1 MATEISVPDIGDFE
15 SVEIIEILVKP
26 GDTIKKNDPVV
37 TLESDKSS
45 VEVPSPF
52 AGKISALKVKI
63 GDKVSTGSVL
73 ALIEDEKA
81 KVEQQSSEQEKEK
94 TKPLV
99 LKEDDVLPETEK
111 IIKEAE
117 STIPQ
122 TSLESSTVQPIQID
136 EITKVDELKVDKEE
150 TAEDKLVIVQDK
162 LLRTMAE
169 MENQRRRF
177 EKEKQEAF
185 EFGGFNFAGESLS
198 LLDNID
204 RAIMS
209 FRNDENLKNNKDLN
223 KIIDGI
229 EVVKKDLV
237 SIFKKNG
244 IESIECINKKFD
256 PNFHQAMLEVEDNT
270 KEPGTVVQE
279 IQKGYMMKDRLLR
292 PSLVSVTKK
301 REEKLE
307 KTTNDDKKTDKK
319 SEKKWLF
326 CL

>member
-1 MATEISVPDIGDFE
+1 MTKPDKETETLSE
-15 SVEIIEILVKP
+15 TKEEIQ
-26 GDTIKKNDPVV
+26 NNN
-37 TLESDKSS
+37 
-45 VEVPSPF
+45 
-52 AGKISALKVKI
+52 
-63 GDKVSTGSVL
+63 
-73 ALIEDEKA
+73 
-81 KVEQQSSEQEKEK
+81 KVEKKE
-94 TKPLV
+94 
-99 LKEDDVLPETEK
+99 
-111 IIKEAE
+111 
-117 STIPQ
+117 
-122 TSLESSTVQPIQID
+122 
-136 EITKVDELKVDKEE
+136 EE

-185 EFGGFNFAGESLS
+185 EFGGFNFASESLL
-198 LLDNID
+198 LLDNIE

-307 KTTNDDKKTDKK
+307 KTTKEDKKTDKK
-319 SEKKWLF
+319 SEKK
-326 CL
+326 

>member
-1 MATEISVPDIGDFE
+1 MTKADKETKTKEEIQD
-15 SVEIIEILVKP
+15 
-26 GDTIKKNDPVV
+26 NN
-37 TLESDKSS
+37 
-45 VEVPSPF
+45 
-52 AGKISALKVKI
+52 
-63 GDKVSTGSVL
+63 
-73 ALIEDEKA
+73 
-81 KVEQQSSEQEKEK
+81 KVEEK
-94 TKPLV
+94 
-99 LKEDDVLPETEK
+99 
-111 IIKEAE
+111 
-117 STIPQ
+117 
-122 TSLESSTVQPIQID
+122 
-136 EITKVDELKVDKEE
+136 KEE
-150 TAEDKLVIVQDK
+150 TTEDKLVIVQDK

-229 EVVKKDLV
+229 EIVKKDLV

-270 KEPGTVVQE
+270 KKTWYSCSRNP
-279 IQKGYMMKDRLLR
+279 
-292 PSLVSVTKK
+292 K
-301 REEKLE
+301 RIHDEG
-307 KTTNDDKKTDKK
+307 
-319 SEKKWLF
+319 SF
-326 CL
+326 A

>member
-1 MATEISVPDIGDFE
+1 MTKADKKKETETKE
-15 SVEIIEILVKP
+15 EIQ
-26 GDTIKKNDPVV
+26 NNN
-37 TLESDKSS
+37 
-45 VEVPSPF
+45 
-52 AGKISALKVKI
+52 
-63 GDKVSTGSVL
+63 
-73 ALIEDEKA
+73 
-81 KVEQQSSEQEKEK
+81 KVEKK
-94 TKPLV
+94 
-99 LKEDDVLPETEK
+99 
-111 IIKEAE
+111 
-117 STIPQ
+117 
-122 TSLESSTVQPIQID
+122 
-136 EITKVDELKVDKEE
+136 KEE

-185 EFGGFNFAGESLS
+185 EFGGFNFASESLS

-270 KEPGTVVQE
+270 KESGTVVQE

-319 SEKKWLF
+319 SEKK
-326 CL
+326 